1 MYLNFKRWIKGN
13 DEIHAMKLQF
23 IDEKIKNFISELN
36 EEFSSTDKESVF
48 IYGMLHLLDHLHN
61 NERRYLDR
69 LRILLETYIIFL
81 RERSHYKECNLKP
94 LEISTCLD
102 RSEIYLHGFFDPH
115 SDSSPECYNL
125 VESLSNF
132 IESMVNSDREN
143 ILMFTLRG
151 TKH

>member
-1 MYLNFKRWIKGN
+1 M
-13 DEIHAMKLQF
+13 
-23 IDEKIKNFISELN
+23 
-36 EEFSSTDKESVF
+36 
-48 IYGMLHLLDHLHN
+48 LDHLHN

-115 SDSSPECYNL
+115 CDNSPECYNL